1 MQSIILVIGLNL
13 KKENMKLTK
22 TEKDYLLFNLKDG
35 DLDDRKKDLR
45 RWSNRDIEIEKEIK
59 SEIKILIS
67 IINKI
72 ERNKICQ
79 IGQVMK

>member
-1 MQSIILVIGLNL
+1 LG
-13 KKENMKLTK
+13 KKKKGEIMKLTK
-22 TEKDYLLFNLKDG
+22 KEKDYLLFNLRDG

-45 RWSNRDIEIEKEIK
+45 RWSNRNIEIEKEIK

-72 ERNKICQ
+72 EKE
-79 IGQVMK
+79 K

>member
-1 MQSIILVIGLNL
+1 
-13 KKENMKLTK
+13 MKLTK
-22 TEKDYLLFNLKDG
+22 KEKDYLLFNLRDG

-45 RWSNRDIEIEKEIK
+45 RWSNRNIEIEKEIK

-72 ERNKICQ
+72 EKEKHNDLRSNRFSCT
-79 IGQVMK
+79 

>member
-1 MQSIILVIGLNL
+1 
-13 KKENMKLTK
+13 MKLTK
-22 TEKDYLLFNLKDG
+22 KEKDYLLLNLRYG

-72 ERNKICQ
+72 EKDRI
-79 IGQVMK
+79 

>member
-1 MQSIILVIGLNL
+1 
-13 KKENMKLTK
+13 MKLTK
-22 TEKDYLLFNLKDG
+22 TEKDYLLCNLKYR

-67 IINKI
+67 ITNKI
-72 ERNKICQ
+72 EKE
-79 IGQVMK
+79 K

>member
-1 MQSIILVIGLNL
+1 
-13 KKENMKLTK
+13 MKLTK
-22 TEKDYLLFNLKDG
+22 KEKDYLLFNLRDG

-45 RWSNRDIEIEKEIK
+45 RWSNRNIEIEKEIK

-79 IGQVMK
+79 IGQEQEQII

>member
-1 MQSIILVIGLNL
+1 MQSIILVVGLNL

>member
-1 MQSIILVIGLNL
+1 
-13 KKENMKLTK
+13 MKLTK
-22 TEKDYLLFNLKDG
+22 TEKDYLLCNLKYR

-67 IINKI
+67 IIDKI
-72 ERNKICQ
+72 ERRQ
-79 IGQVMK
+79 DV

>member
-1 MQSIILVIGLNL
+1 
-13 KKENMKLTK
+13 MKLTK
-22 TEKDYLLFNLKDG
+22 KEKDYLLFNLRDG

-45 RWSNRDIEIEKEIK
+45 RWSNRNIEIEKEIK

-72 ERNKICQ
+72 EKE
-79 IGQVMK
+79 K